1 MTKSVLDRIVAL
13 KSTPIPQLKKLW
25 RDLFDK
31 EPPAYN
37 RRFLENRL
45 TYRLQELALGG
56 LSQTTVKRLEQLGE
70 QLDGGD
76 KRVRSRRTDE
86 RPVVGTRMIREWQG
100 VAHEVVVH
108 VDSFE
113 HQGQRYKSLSR
124 VARAITGVSW
134 NGWIFFGLRSRRYP

>member
-31 EPPAYN
+31 DPPAYN

-45 TYRLQELALGG
+45 AYRLQELALGG
-56 LSQTTVKRLEQLGE
+56 LSQTTVKRLEHLGE
-70 QLDGGD
+70 QLDGGN

-86 RPVVGTRMIREWQG
+86 RPIAGTRMIREWQG
-100 VAHEVVVH
+100 VAHEVIVH

-124 VARAITGVSW
+124 VARAITGVTW

>member
-13 KSTPIPQLKKLW
+13 KGTPIPQLKKLW

-45 TYRLQELALGG
+45 AYRLQELALGG
-56 LSQTTVKRLEQLGE
+56 LSQTTVKRLEHLGE

>member
-1 MTKSVLDRIVAL
+1 MTKSVLDSIVAL

-56 LSQTTVKRLEQLGE
+56 LSQNTVKRLEQLGE
-70 QLDGGD
+70 QLDGGN

-86 RPVVGTRMIREWQG
+86 RPIAGTRMIREWQG
-100 VAHEVVVH
+100 VAHEVIVH